1 MYFSKRS
8 DQPIFQSMHTQHN
21 YQLSVKWTGNT
32 GTGTSAY
39 REYERSHLITVQ
51 DKQDIL
57 ASSDPAFRGD
67 KTKHNPEELLLAALS
82 SCHMLS
88 YLHLCAV
95 SGVIVID
102 YIDHAS
108 GIMVNTGDG
117 GGHFSEVTLN
127 PIVTVTENSM
137 TEKANELHKKA
148 NELCFIASS
157 VNFPVHHRPICRIKS
172 EL

>member
-1 MYFSKRS
+1 
-8 DQPIFQSMHTQHN
+8 MHKLHN
-21 YQLSVKWTGNT
+21 YQLTVKWTGNT
-32 GTGTSAY
+32 GAGTSAY
-39 REYERSHLITVQ
+39 KEYERSHVITVQ
-51 DKQDIL
+51 DKPDIL

-95 SGVIVID
+95 SGVIVTD
-102 YIDHAS
+102 YIDHAT
-108 GIMVNTGDG
+108 GIMINTPDG

-127 PIVTVTENSM
+127 PVVTVTENSM

-148 NELCFIASS
+148 NEFCFIASS
-157 VNFPVHHRPICRIKS
+157 VNFPVHHQPICRIKGAV
-172 EL
+172 